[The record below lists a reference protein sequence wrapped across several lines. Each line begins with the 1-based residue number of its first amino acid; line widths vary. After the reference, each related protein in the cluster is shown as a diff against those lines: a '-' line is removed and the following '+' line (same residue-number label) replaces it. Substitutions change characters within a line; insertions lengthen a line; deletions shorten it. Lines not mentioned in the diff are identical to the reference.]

1 MLEKTEWRDRACS
14 PAETYDRVSSFL
26 PEFGITRVARHTGLD
41 RIDIPVWCAY
51 TPNAKSIVVA
61 QGKGLTDED
70 ARISAVMEA
79 LERVVASQPRCD
91 IQHACAGFLRAS
103 GKRVD
108 LLPALIAVGQS
119 AVRET
124 DCIPWVAGTDLLTG
138 ETVYVPLEA
147 ATLDRTVKERGYWQ
161 SSDGLAS
168 GNTLNEAIFH
178 GLNERIERD
187 ASVLWQMSSFR
198 TRQASCL
205 DPRSLGCEEIS
216 SLTDRI
222 EKAGLVLRLFD
233 MTSDVGVP
241 SFTALLAPFEVLS
254 SQHPRFVD
262 VNYGAGTHPFA
273 RRAIIRALTE
283 AAQSRMT
290 YISGARDDVY
300 PSIYR
305 QTLAEETRSLLSVDP
320 KMADLGDYADL
331 VKGSLS
337 EIIEVFRKR
346 GLGPVI
352 AVSLSDPCWPFAVAK
367 VFAPAL
373 ENPEGARVQRY
384 GPRALAKGSFG

>member
-1 MLEKTEWRDRACS
+1 
-14 PAETYDRVSSFL
+14 
-26 PEFGITRVARHTGLD
+26 
-41 RIDIPVWCAY
+41 
-51 TPNAKSIVVA
+51 
-61 QGKGLTDED
+61 
-70 ARISAVMEA
+70 
-79 LERVVASQPRCD
+79 
-91 IQHACAGFLRAS
+91 
-103 GKRVD
+103 
-108 LLPALIAVGQS
+108 
-119 AVRET
+119 
-124 DCIPWVAGTDLLTG
+124 
-138 ETVYVPLEA
+138 VPLEA